1 MRIDDY
7 LVLACAVA
15 LIPTTLS
22 GAEIR
27 HEVNP
32 ETAIESWKWRTDGV
46 SLELGQIAP
55 GLAQGFYLARGFDAD
70 SADMFAR
77 SCIFMTVLR
86 NESAPGKLRFKL
98 ADWRVHT
105 SSQAHPLKLE
115 PDWQALWQRRGV
127 PTTARTAFRWAQ
139 FPSEQTYEIGDWN
152 MGMLSMG
159 HKPGER
165 FDLRFRWKID
175 ETEQTGVLTG
185 IRCAADDR

>member
-1 MRIDDY
+1 MRNIC
-7 LVLACAVA
+7 VGLACAAA
-15 LIPTTLS
+15 LLPTTTL

-32 ETAIESWKWRTDGV
+32 ETNIESWKWRAGGV
-46 SLELGQIAP
+46 SLELGQITP

-70 SADMFAR
+70 SADLFAR
-77 SCIFMTVLR
+77 NCIFMAVLR

-98 ADWRVHT
+98 SDWRVLASNQPHL
-105 SSQAHPLKLE
+105 LKLE
-115 PDWQALWQRRGV
+115 PDWQTLWQRRGV
-127 PTTARTAFRWAQ
+127 PAAARTAFRWAQ
-139 FPSEQTYEIGDWN
+139 FPSEHTYEIGDWN

-159 HKPGER
+159 RKPGER
-165 FDLRFRWKID
+165 FELRFRWKID

>member
-1 MRIDDY
+1 LRIVY
-7 LVLACAVA
+7 LVLTCAAA
-15 LIPTTLS
+15 LMPTALS

-32 ETAIESWKWRTDGV
+32 ETDIESWEWRENGV
-46 SLELGQIAP
+46 TFQLGQITP

-70 SADMFAR
+70 SADLFAR
-77 SCIFMTVLR
+77 NCIFMAVLR
-86 NESAPGKLRFKL
+86 NESAPGKLRFNL
-98 ADWRVHT
+98 AHWRVMASNQT
-105 SSQAHPLKLE
+105 QPLKLDA
-115 PDWQALWQRRGV
+115 DWQKLWQQRNV
-127 PTTARTAFRWAQ
+127 PAAARTAFRWAQ
-139 FPSEQTYEIGDWN
+139 LPTEHVYETGDWN

-159 HKPGER
+159 RNPGEH